1 MANPLVDLQKLV
13 GGEKKKS
20 FTAKVVAV
28 LGQKVKVQLNTGN
41 VLIVWGSANLN
52 DTVMIVGKQIIAVVG
67 QEDRPTVF
75 IN

>member
-13 GGEKKKS
+13 GAETKKS
-20 FTAKVVAV
+20 FTATVVTV
-28 LGQKVKVQLNTGN
+28 LGQKVKVRLSTGN
-41 VLIVWGSANLN
+41 TMIVWGSADLN